1 MRTIGAE
8 EVIAMEED
16 ADLEFC
22 IFCLFALGGF
32 KLEEDEDQL
41 DDIST
46 STIELLDPLLLFDV
60 CIDPPEVANAFIID
74 IKSSS

>member
-32 KLEEDEDQL
+32 KLEEDEDL
-41 DDIST
+41 T
-46 STIELLDPLLLFDV
+46 YDV
-60 CIDPPEVANAFIID
+60 YIVFNSRRTDYKTVEHALYL
-74 IKSSS
+74 